1 MSSSNRPAIA
11 AEIQAALVQHGTLT
25 SSELTDCCPS
35 ADDREVV
42 SKVIY
47 QLKQSGVIEKA
58 GTVPGAPGR
67 GAKQVSQW
75 RLSSLEYTK
84 EKSMPSVH
92 MKFPVSPPCD
102 EPLPAEKAAMLNGTW
117 TEDNPFG
124 TPQPSLGGKTG
135 SQYHDPE
142 ELLATPPDDNQDT
155 GHPSDYPATDPTEEA
170 LSDLVDQADEAVL
183 AMADSLLS
191 DHPVWSRMRQ
201 LQTDAFQALCDWR
214 VRSYLESFE
223 NQEPKK

>member
-1 MSSSNRPAIA
+1 MSSNRPAIA
-11 AEIQAALVQHGTLT
+11 AEIQAALTQHGTLT

-75 RLSSLEYTK
+75 RLSTTK
-84 EKSMPSVH
+84 EEPMPSVH
-92 MKFPVSPPCD
+92 MKFSVSPPCD
-102 EPLPAEKAAMLNGTW
+102 GEIPSISNTW
-117 TEDNPFG
+117 VRDGIVPPNVEIRAD
-124 TPQPSLGGKTG
+124 
-135 SQYHDPE
+135 
-142 ELLATPPDDNQDT
+142 ELLWTKPDDNQDT

-191 DHPVWSRMRQ
+191 DHPAWSRLRA
-201 LQTDAFQALCDWR
+201 LQNDAFQALCDWR
-214 VRSYLESFE
+214 LRSYLQSQDKQESAE
-223 NQEPKK
+223 